1 MKRFFLSLFALMAC
15 LLTFAATT
23 VKIDSLYYS
32 LGTTTATVIADQT
45 SDKSVY
51 STYISVR
58 IPASVTYNEY
68 TYPVIS
74 IGTSA
79 FEGMS
84 NLQSVTL
91 PNTITTINT
100 DAFYSCTKLG
110 SVNLP
115 EGLTTINLRAFYNCN
130 LSSVTIPSTVTSIGN
145 GAFKDNPLTAVVWNP
160 KTCSTG
166 TDDSAPF
173 YSTSSK
179 ITSFTF
185 GDQVET
191 IPSYLCKNMS
201 LLDTVVL
208 PPSVKSLGQY
218 AFANCTNLKSINL
231 PVTQK
236 TLPVSFFEGCTA
248 LESIELPATLTKIS
262 TDAFYGCIKLAN
274 VTLHE
279 GLTTIDQ
286 RAFYNCKLTSVTI
299 PSTVTSIGNG
309 AFKDNPLTTVV
320 WNPKTCSIGTDDSAP
335 FYSTSSKITSF
346 TFGDKVETI
355 PSYLCKNMSMLD
367 TVVLPPS
374 VKSLGQCAFA
384 NCTNLKSIN
393 LPVTQKTL
401 PVSFLEGCSS
411 LESIELPAT
420 LTKIST
426 YAFYGCIKLANVTLH
441 EGLTTIDQSAFYNC
455 NLSSVTIPS
464 TVTSIGSGAF
474 KGNPLTTVVWNPKTC
489 STGTGESAPFYSTS
503 SKITSFV
510 FGDSVTMI
518 PGSLCK
524 NMKLLTNIAI
534 PESVTS
540 IGTYAFSFCTG
551 LSSFTFPEGV
561 KTVATSVL
569 EGCNALETV
578 RIPSSVT
585 SINQDAFYGCSALQ
599 EIYNYAFT
607 PQTISE
613 RVVNSVNKQTCI
625 LYVPI
630 DYIDLYKAK
639 EVWRDFLN
647 IVGVKTDLQFEEQ
660 TVQVTYLEQDSSLY
674 YMEAQNWEVPVAP
687 RIDGF
692 TFLKWQVLAGDLAD
706 GIVLQAVYEKSEP
719 TDNNAPSVEE
729 TTGAAAKLIQEGNV
743 YILRDDKL
751 FTITGQKVK

>member
-1 MKRFFLSLFALMAC
+1 M
-15 LLTFAATT
+15 
-23 VKIDSLYYS
+23 
-32 LGTTTATVIADQT
+32 
-45 SDKSVY
+45 
-51 STYISVR
+51 
-58 IPASVTYNEY
+58 
-68 TYPVIS
+68 
-74 IGTSA
+74 
-79 FEGMS
+79 
-84 NLQSVTL
+84 
-91 PNTITTINT
+91 
-100 DAFYSCTKLG
+100 
-110 SVNLP
+110 
-115 EGLTTINLRAFYNCN
+115 
-130 LSSVTIPSTVTSIGN
+130 
-145 GAFKDNPLTAVVWNP
+145 
-160 KTCSTG
+160 
-166 TDDSAPF
+166 
-173 YSTSSK
+173 
-179 ITSFTF
+179 
-185 GDQVET
+185 
-191 IPSYLCKNMS
+191 
-201 LLDTVVL
+201 
-208 PPSVKSLGQY
+208 
-218 AFANCTNLKSINL
+218 
-231 PVTQK
+231 
-236 TLPVSFFEGCTA
+236 
-248 LESIELPATLTKIS
+248 
-262 TDAFYGCIKLAN
+262 
-274 VTLHE
+274 
-279 GLTTIDQ
+279 
-286 RAFYNCKLTSVTI
+286 
-299 PSTVTSIGNG
+299 
-309 AFKDNPLTTVV
+309 
-320 WNPKTCSIGTDDSAP
+320 
-335 FYSTSSKITSF
+335 
-346 TFGDKVETI
+346 
-355 PSYLCKNMSMLD
+355 
-367 TVVLPPS
+367 
-374 VKSLGQCAFA
+374 KSLGQCAFA

-426 YAFYGCIKLANVTLH
+426 YAFYGCIKLANVNLH

-474 KGNPLTTVVWNPKTC
+474 KGNPLTTVVWLPKTC

-729 TTGAAAKLIQEGNV
+729 TTGAAAKLIREGNV

>member
-145 GAFKDNPLTAVVWNP
+145 GAFKDNPLTTVVWNP
-160 KTCSTG
+160 KTCSIG

-208 PPSVKSLGQY
+208 PPSVKSLGQC

-236 TLPVSFFEGCTA
+236 TLPVSFLEGCSS
-248 LESIELPATLTKIS
+248 LESIELPATLTTIS
-262 TDAFYGCIKLAN
+262 TDAFYGCTKLAN

-279 GLTTIDQ
+279 GLTTIER
-286 RAFYNCKLTSVTI
+286 RAFQNCKLSSVTI

-346 TFGDKVETI
+346 TFGDQVETI
-355 PSYLCKNMSMLD
+355 PSYLCKNMSLLD

-426 YAFYGCIKLANVTLH
+426 YAFYGCIKLANVNLH

-474 KGNPLTTVVWNPKTC
+474 KGNPLTTVVWLPKTC
-489 STGTGESAPFYSTS
+489 STSTGESAPFYSTS
-503 SKITSFV
+503 SQITSFV

-607 PQTISE
+607 PQTITE

-729 TTGAAAKLIQEGNV
+729 TTGAAAKLIREGNV